1 MDARDIESKLEQ
13 AHDAIYGLQ
22 ATQRDL
28 SERAAVTKVSYE
40 VEMAKA
46 TLLARDRG
54 LTQADAKAHAT
65 IATEGEMRDHL
76 VADAE
81 LRANRS
87 AINVLQTQVD
97 ILRTLAVTHR
107 SVF

>member
-1 MDARDIESKLEQ
+1 VDARHIDSRLEA

-22 ATQRDL
+22 ASQRDL
-28 SERAAVTKVSYE
+28 SERAAVSKVEYE

-46 TLLARDRG
+46 QLIARDRG
-54 LTQADAKAHAT
+54 LTQQDAKAQAT
-65 IATEGEMRDHL
+65 VETAEELRTYL
-76 VADAE
+76 LADAE
-81 LRANRS
+81 LRSNRS